1 MRKMRKRPKSV
12 KGHRRRFLGVFVL
25 AALSCI
31 VLFID
36 SSMRPAIKSVAA
48 YQAEQMCTRVI
59 NDAVTEVLAESELT
73 YDELIHIE
81 RDLEGKISVVQADI
95 VAMNNLKAGISSKVA
110 GIISQRSMS
119 AVFIPMGTFTNMDFL
134 TGRGPR
140 VEFKIQFA
148 NALTSTIKNNFISAG
163 INQTRHQIML
173 EIKAKV
179 FALVPGYR
187 TSTEVTTNFLLA
199 ETIIVG
205 DVPDAFTNVEERAGS
220 ELSGIINDYG
230 YGAPAAP

>member
-1 MRKMRKRPKSV
+1 MRKMRKRPKSA
-12 KGHRRRFLGVFVL
+12 KGRRRRFTGVFVL
-25 AALSCI
+25 AVFVCIALF
-31 VLFID
+31 VD
-36 SSMRPAIKSVAA
+36 SNMRPAIKSVAA

-59 NDAVTEVLAESELT
+59 NNAVTEVLAESGLT
-73 YDELIHIE
+73 YDNLIHIE
-81 RDLEGKISVVQADI
+81 RDSAGKISAVQADI
-95 VAMNNLKAGISSKVA
+95 VAMNNLKAQISSSVA
-110 GIISQRSMS
+110 EIISERSMGE
-119 AVFIPMGTFTNMDFL
+119 VNIPIGTFTDMDFL

-140 VEFKIQFA
+140 VAFKIQYA
-148 NALTSTIKNNFISAG
+148 NALTSTIKNNFIAAG

-205 DVPDAFTNVEERAGS
+205 DVPDAFTNVEESAGS

-230 YGAPAAP
+230 YGEPTAP